1 MTEPSVARMP
11 KWPFVLGD
19 LLMLC
24 VAAWVILYAAP
35 PLQPWAAIVCAACTG
50 VGVWLMVTPFLLEY
64 RAEMRQLEQAQL
76 GTTLSQ
82 IQDLQQVAQQISR
95 ATALWQTVQEH
106 AERTATLA
114 KDLNERMSAET
125 KEFCVFLERA
135 NDTQKA
141 HLGLEVEKLRRAEAE
156 WLQLTV
162 HLLDHVHALHLAAVR
177 SGKPQLISQL
187 TQFQHA
193 CRDAV
198 RRVGLV
204 QFTATP
210 RAPFDAQFHQ
220 LAEAQDPP
228 PPNALVAETLA
239 AGYKFQ
245 GKLLRRAVVNL
256 LPSEAAET
264 QASTSAETAP
274 PTQTGKM
281 PVPPKAEGQ
290 PAQEPGPTAPTEP
303 TPPTQT
309 GKMPVPLT
317 EEAQ

>member
-24 VAAWVILYAAP
+24 VAAWVIFYAAP
-35 PLQPWAAIVCAACTG
+35 PLQAWAAVVCAVCTAVG
-50 VGVWLMVTPFLLEY
+50 VGLMVTPFVLEY
-64 RAEMRQLEQAQL
+64 RAEMRRLEQAQL

-82 IQDLQQVAQQISR
+82 LQDLQQVAQQISR

-114 KDLNERMSAET
+114 KELNARMSAET
-125 KEFCVFLERA
+125 KEFCAFLERA

-156 WLQLTV
+156 WLHLTV
-162 HLLDHVHALHLAAVR
+162 HLLDHVHALHSAAVR
-177 SGKPQLISQL
+177 SGQPQLISQL

-210 RAPFDAQFHQ
+210 RAPFDATLHQ
-220 LAEAQDPP
+220 LPEAQDTPP
-228 PPNALVAETLA
+228 PDALVAETLA

-245 GKLLRRAVVNL
+245 GKLLRRAVVSL
-256 LPSEAAET
+256 LPSATAET
-264 QASTSAETAP
+264 TTSTSTDTAP
-274 PTQTGKM
+274 PPETGKAQTATM
-281 PVPPKAEGQ
+281 AVPRTADPQ
-290 PAQEPGPTAPTEP
+290 PAEDPPPAAPVEPS
-303 TPPTQT
+303 PPTS
-309 GKMPVPLT
+309 
-317 EEAQ
+317 